1 MYRYYEEV
9 EPGDELGPVEKVA
22 VHQGVVGFC
31 DVWGNPGTNR
41 FTDHETAVKDGLQG
55 AIVPGIMSMAFLAQ
69 LLSQWAEGGSI
80 KKLDVVFRQLV
91 VHDQPVHLVGV
102 VTEKNQTEGE
112 NQVECDVYLE
122 SLEGDRMVGGKAT
135 IVLPSRV

>member
-1 MYRYYEEV
+1 
-9 EPGDELGPVEKVA
+9 
-22 VHQGVVGFC
+22 
-31 DVWGNPGTNR
+31 
-41 FTDHETAVKDGLQG
+41 
-55 AIVPGIMSMAFLAQ
+55 MSMAFLAQ
-69 LLSQWAEGGSI
+69 MLSQWAEGGSI

-102 VTEKNQTEGE
+102 VTEKNQTERE